1 MEELN
6 LQSILLPGIE
16 DKRPLVISG
25 PCSAETE
32 EQVLTTAKGLA
43 AIGIRIFRAGIW
55 KPRTKPGG
63 FEGVGTIGLPWLKRV
78 KEETGMYV
86 ATEVATRDHVF
97 ETLKAGVDVL
107 WVGAR
112 TAVNPFAMQDVADAL
127 RGVDIPVLV
136 KNRVNPDL
144 ELWIGAIERLYG
156 AGIHRIG
163 AVHRGFSSF
172 DKKMYRN
179 LPLWHIAIE
188 LRRRMPTL
196 PIICAP
202 SHIGGKRELIA
213 SLCQQAMDLN
223 FDGLII
229 ETHCNPD
236 HAWSD
241 AAQQITP
248 EVLDYVLNLLV
259 IRESN
264 QTTEN
269 LYELRRQIDGIDE
282 NLLELLAKRM
292 RISREI
298 GVYKKEHRMPI
309 LQTPRYGEIL
319 ENRTK
324 AGVAMDLNPDFVQA
338 VLKEIHEES
347 VRQQMI
353 VMNE

>member
-97 ETLKAGVDVL
+97 EALKAGVDVL

-136 KNRVNPDL
+136 KNPVNPDL

-188 LRRRMPTL
+188 LRRRMPNL
-196 PIICAP
+196 PIICDP
-202 SHIGGKRELIA
+202 RHLGGKRELIA

-324 AGVAMDLNPDFVQA
+324 TGVAMDLNPDFVQA

>member
-1 MEELN
+1 
-6 LQSILLPGIE
+6 
-16 DKRPLVISG
+16 
-25 PCSAETE
+25 
-32 EQVLTTAKGLA
+32 
-43 AIGIRIFRAGIW
+43 
-55 KPRTKPGG
+55 
-63 FEGVGTIGLPWLKRV
+63 
-78 KEETGMYV
+78 
-86 ATEVATRDHVF
+86 
-97 ETLKAGVDVL
+97 
-107 WVGAR
+107 
-112 TAVNPFAMQDVADAL
+112 
-127 RGVDIPVLV
+127 
-136 KNRVNPDL
+136 
-144 ELWIGAIERLYG
+144 
-156 AGIHRIG
+156 
-163 AVHRGFSSF
+163 
-172 DKKMYRN
+172 
-179 LPLWHIAIE
+179 
-188 LRRRMPTL
+188 MPNL
-196 PIICAP
+196 PIICDP